1 VRLPGSAMAGRD
13 GGVRREVGRLIGLV
27 LLVHMLFIAAYYV
40 AGLATASERA
50 RFAYM
55 LIWTATTLTVV
66 LIGLGRVRA
75 ARTRRHRP
83 D

>member
-1 VRLPGSAMAGRD
+1 MAGRD

-27 LLVHMLFIAAYYV
+27 LLVHVLFIAAYYV

-55 LIWTATTLTVV
+55 LVWTAATLAVV
-66 LIGLGRVRA
+66 LVGLGRVRA
-75 ARTRRHRP
+75 ARTRRRAE
-83 D
+83 